1 MDMKEYMVSYTFKA
15 GVQTVTVE
23 YVGNTATFTVNI
35 KKVVPRI
42 DISDRFTRQ
51 IWENT
56 ESLRM

>member
-1 MDMKEYMVSYTFKA
+1 MVSYTFKA

-23 YVGNTATFTVNI
+23 YAGNTATFTVNI